1 MDYHHL
7 LEATGIVVSGV
18 LFYSLA
24 YGWFAP
30 DDPRRRPLWV
40 IVLGLVWGGVTV
52 VLMISRIQTAEGPFV
67 DGRALPIALIG
78 LFEGWGAGLIV
89 GLVAAAYRIYLGDSG
104 APAGVVGILAVAV
117 AGGLAHRWAGGT
129 ERVRIHH
136 AFVLAVGTFFITFG
150 AFELLGEP
158 GRTLFA
164 RVWPSYLILTVVGL
178 PMLALLMQSIVERR
192 LLAQERERFRAVL
205 DDATDAVRIVDA
217 DTQRILDCNRADCE
231 LSGFARDAMLGRDY
245 RQFWPHSRG
254 GRAAREEPSPEAR
267 ETGLARALSVPFLTA
282 AGRTLTV
289 DCTSR
294 IVAYRGRRYE
304 IVIYR
309 DAAERLAGEE
319 ARREAAS
326 LRSVNLLAQ
335 AAAHEINNPLAII
348 MGYSQMLED
357 RLAAESEEGAWAR
370 TSRKAAGRIRD
381 AVARLNRIVRIESTN
396 STGTL
401 PPILDTERSAERRD
415 DDPGSRPRRSA

>member
-30 DDPRRRPLWV
+30 DDPRRRLLW
-40 IVLGLVWGGVTV
+40 IIALGLIWGAIAI
-52 VLMISRIQTAEGPFV
+52 VLMISRIQTKEGVFI
-67 DGRALPIALIG
+67 DGRAIPIALIA
-78 LFEGWGAGLIV
+78 LFEGWGVALIAGLA
-89 GLVAAAYRIYLGDSG
+89 AAAYRVYLGGSG
-104 APAGVVGILAVAV
+104 ALAGVVTILAVAV

-129 ERVRIHH
+129 ERVRFHH
-136 AFVLAVGTFFITFG
+136 AFALAVGTFFIIFG
-150 AFELLGEP
+150 GFGLLGEH
-158 GRTLFA
+158 GQALFA
-164 RVWPSYLILTVVGL
+164 RVWPSYLVLTVVGL
-178 PMLALLMQSIVERR
+178 PMLGLLMQSIVERR

-217 DTQRILDCNRADCE
+217 DTQRILDCNRADCD
-231 LSGFARDAMLGRDY
+231 LSGFARDAMLGRDS
-245 RQFWPHSRG
+245 RQFWPESG

-267 ETGLARALSVPFLTA
+267 GTGLARALSVPFLTA
-282 AGRTLTV
+282 SGRTLAV

-357 RLAAESEEGAWAR
+357 RLAAESEEGTWAR
-370 TSRKAAGRIRD
+370 TSRKAAWRIRD
-381 AVARLNRIVRIESTN
+381 AVARLNRIVRIESTE
-396 STGTL
+396 STGAL
-401 PPILDTERSAERRD
+401 PPILDTERSAEK
-415 DDPGSRPRRSA
+415 PGGDARP

>member
-30 DDPRRRPLWV
+30 DDPRRRPFWV
-40 IVLGLVWGGVTV
+40 VTLGLVWGAITV
-52 VLMISRIQTAEGPFV
+52 VLMISRIETREGVFV
-67 DGRALPIALIG
+67 DGRAIPIALIG
-78 LFEGWGAGLIV
+78 LFEGWGAALIAGL
-89 GLVAAAYRIYLGDSG
+89 AASAYRVYLGGSG
-104 APAGVVGILAVAV
+104 AVAGVVVILGVAA

-129 ERVRIHH
+129 ERVRVHH
-136 AFVLAVGTFFITFG
+136 AFLLAIGTFFITFG
-150 AFELLGEP
+150 GFGLLGDP

-164 RVWPSYLILTVVGL
+164 RVWPSYLLLTVVGL

-217 DTQRILDCNRADCE
+217 DTQRILDCNRADCD
-231 LSGFARDAMLGRDY
+231 LSGFARDAMLGRDS
-245 RQFWPHSRG
+245 RQFWPESR

-267 ETGLARALSVPFLTA
+267 GTGLARALSVPFLTA
-282 AGRTLTV
+282 SGRTLAV
-289 DCTSR
+289 DCSR
-294 IVAYRGRRYE
+294 RAVEYRGRRYE

-357 RLAAESEEGAWAR
+357 RLAAESEEGNWAR
-370 TSRKAAGRIRD
+370 TCRRAAGRIRD
-381 AVARLNRIVRIESTN
+381 AVARLSRIVRIESTEA
-396 STGTL
+396 TGSL
-401 PPILDTERSAERRD
+401 PPILDTERSAERPD
-415 DDPGSRPRRSA
+415 DTPR

>member
-7 LEATGIVVSGV
+7 LEAAGLVVSGV
-18 LFYSLA
+18 LFYALA

-30 DDPRRRPLWV
+30 DDPRRRAVWGV
-40 IVLGLVWGGVTV
+40 ALGLVWGAIAVI
-52 VLMISRIQTAEGPFV
+52 LMISRIQTKEGIFI
-67 DGRALPIALIG
+67 DGRTIPIALIG
-78 LFEGWGAGLIV
+78 LFEGWGPALIAGLA
-89 GLVAAAYRIYLGDSG
+89 AAAYRTYLGGGG
-104 APAGVVGILAVAV
+104 APAGVLTIIAVAA
-117 AGGLAHRWAGGT
+117 AGGLAHRWAGGA
-129 ERVRIHH
+129 ERVRVHH

-150 AFELLGEP
+150 GFGLLGER

-164 RVWPSYLILTVVGL
+164 SVWPSYLLLTVVGL
-178 PMLALLMQSIVERR
+178 PMLALLMQNIVERR
-192 LLAQERERFRAVL
+192 VLAQERERFRAVL
-205 DDATDAVRIVDA
+205 DDATDAIRIVDA
-217 DTQRILDCNRADCE
+217 DTHRILDCNRADCE
-231 LSGFARDAMLGRDY
+231 LAGFARDAMLGRDS
-245 RQFWPHSRG
+245 RQFWPEPRPGH
-254 GRAAREEPSPEAR
+254 AAREPSPE
-267 ETGLARALSVPFLTA
+267 GLARALSVPFLTA
-282 AGRTLTV
+282 AGRTLAV
-289 DCTSR
+289 DCTRR

-370 TSRKAAGRIRD
+370 TCRRAAGRIRD
-381 AVARLNRIVRIESTN
+381 AVARLSRIVRIESTE
-396 STGTL
+396 TAGAL
-401 PPILDTERSAERRD
+401 PPILDTERSAGHRD
-415 DDPGSRPRRSA
+415 DDAPR

>member
-7 LEATGIVVSGV
+7 LEAAGIVVSGV

-30 DDPRRRPLWV
+30 DDPRRRRFWV
-40 IVLGLVWGGVTV
+40 VTLGLVWGAIAV
-52 VLMISRIQTAEGPFV
+52 VLMISRIETREGVFI
-67 DGRALPIALIG
+67 DGRAIPIALIG
-78 LFEGWGAGLIV
+78 LFEGWGPALIAGL
-89 GLVAAAYRIYLGDSG
+89 AASAYRVYLGGPG
-104 APAGVVGILAVAV
+104 AGPGVVVAVAV
-117 AGGLAHRWAGGT
+117 ALAAGLAHRWAGGT

-136 AFVLAVGTFFITFG
+136 AFALAVGTFFITFG
-150 AFELLGEP
+150 GFGMLGEP

-164 RVWPSYLILTVVGL
+164 RVWPSYLLLTVVGL
-178 PMLALLMQSIVERR
+178 PMLALLMASVIERR

-217 DTQRILDCNRADCE
+217 ESQRILDCNRADCE
-231 LSGFARDAMLGRDY
+231 LSGFARDAMLGRDS
-245 RQFWPHSRG
+245 RPFWPEIGAGRG
-254 GRAAREEPSPEAR
+254 GGEAPSPEAR
-267 ETGLARALSVPFLTA
+267 GTGVARTLGVPFLTGS
-282 AGRTLTV
+282 GRTLAV
-289 DCTSR
+289 DCSR
-294 IVAYRGRRYE
+294 RTVAYRGRRYE
-304 IVIYR
+304 ILIYR

-348 MGYSQMLED
+348 VGYSQLLED

-370 TSRKAAGRIRD
+370 TCRKAAGRIRD
-381 AVARLNRIVRIESTN
+381 AVARLNRIVRVESTAP
-396 STGTL
+396 TGSL
-401 PPILDTERSAERRD
+401 PPILDTERSAEKHD
-415 DDPGSRPRRSA
+415 DDAR

>member
-30 DDPRRRPLWV
+30 DDPRRRTLWT
-40 IVLGLVWGGVTV
+40 IVLGLAWGAIAVA
-52 VLMISRIQTAEGPFV
+52 LMISRIQTREGFFI
-67 DGRALPIALIG
+67 DGRVIPIALIG
-78 LFEGWGAGLIV
+78 LFEGWGAALITGL
-89 GLVAAAYRIYLGDSG
+89 AATVYRVYLGGSG
-104 APAGVVGILAVAV
+104 AVAGVITILAVAV
-117 AGGLAHRWAGGT
+117 AGGLAHGWAGGT

-136 AFVLAVGTFFITFG
+136 AFVLAVGTFFIIFG
-150 AFELLGEP
+150 GFALLGER

-164 RVWPSYLILTVVGL
+164 QVWPSYLLLTVVGL
-178 PMLALLMQSIVERR
+178 PMLALLMQSVVERWV
-192 LLAQERERFRAVL
+192 LARERDRFRAVL
-205 DDATDAVRIVDA
+205 DDASDAVRIVDA

-231 LSGFARDAMLGRDY
+231 LSGYPRDAMLGRDS
-245 RQFWPHSRG
+245 RQFWPEPVPGRG
-254 GRAAREEPSPEAR
+254 AREEPAPEAR
-267 ETGLARALSVPFLTA
+267 SAGLARALSVPFLSA
-282 AGRTLTV
+282 SGRTLAV
-289 DCTSR
+289 DCTRR

-357 RLAAESEEGAWAR
+357 RLAAESEEGVWAR
-370 TSRKAAGRIRD
+370 TSRQAAVRIRD
-381 AVARLNRIVRIESTN
+381 AVARLGRIVRIEPLEP
-396 STGTL
+396 TGPL
-401 PPILDTERSAERRD
+401 PPILDTERSAEKRD
-415 DDPGSRPRRSA
+415 DDARR

>member
-7 LEATGIVVSGV
+7 LEATGIAVSGV

-40 IVLGLVWGGVTV
+40 IALGLVWGAIAV
-52 VLMISRIQTAEGPFV
+52 VLMISRIQTTEGSFV
-67 DGRALPIALIG
+67 DGRAIPIALIG
-78 LFEGWGAGLIV
+78 LFEGWGAGLIA
-89 GLVAAAYRIYLGDSG
+89 GLAAVVYRIYLGGSG
-104 APAGVVGILAVAV
+104 ATAGVVAILAVAV

-150 AFELLGEP
+150 AFELRGEP

-164 RVWPSYLILTVVGL
+164 RVWPSYLLLTVVGL

-217 DTQRILDCNRADCE
+217 DTQRILDCNRADCD
-231 LSGFARDAMLGRDY
+231 LSGFARDAMLGRDS
-245 RQFWPHSRG
+245 RQFWPESR

-267 ETGLARALSVPFLTA
+267 GTGLARALSVPFLTA
-282 AGRTLTV
+282 SGRTLAV
-289 DCTSR
+289 DCSR
-294 IVAYRGRRYE
+294 RAVEYRGRRYE

-309 DAAERLAGEE
+309 DAGERLAAEE

-348 MGYSQMLED
+348 MGYSQLLED
-357 RLAAESEEGAWAR
+357 RLPAETEEGGWAR
-370 TSRKAAGRIRD
+370 TCRRAGGRIRD
-381 AVARLNRIVRIESTN
+381 AVGRLNRIVRIESTEQ
-396 STGTL
+396 SGAL
-401 PPILDTERSAERRD
+401 PPILDTERSAEKP
-415 DDPGSRPRRSA
+415 DPDARGG

>member
-40 IVLGLVWGGVTV
+40 IALGLVWGAIAV
-52 VLMISRIQTAEGPFV
+52 VLMISRIQTTEGPFV
-67 DGRALPIALIG
+67 DGRAIPIALIG
-78 LFEGWGAGLIV
+78 LFEGWGSGLIAGL
-89 GLVAAAYRIYLGDSG
+89 AAVAYRIYLGGSG
-104 APAGVVGILAVAV
+104 ATAGVVAILAVAV

-150 AFELLGEP
+150 AFELRGEP

-164 RVWPSYLILTVVGL
+164 RVWPSYLLLTVVGL

-192 LLAQERERFRAVL
+192 LLAQERERFHAVL

-231 LSGFARDAMLGRDY
+231 LSGFARDAMLGRDS
-245 RQFWPHSRG
+245 RQFWPQSSG

-267 ETGLARALSVPFLTA
+267 GTGLARALSVPFLTA
-282 AGRTLTV
+282 AGRTLAV

-294 IVAYRGRRYE
+294 TVAYRGRRYE

-357 RLAAESEEGAWAR
+357 RLAAESEEGTWAR

-381 AVARLNRIVRIESTN
+381 AVARLNRIVRIESTE

-401 PPILDTERSAERRD
+401 PPILDTERSAEQRD
-415 DDPGSRPRRSA
+415 DDARR

>member
-30 DDPRRRPLWV
+30 DDPRRRSLWLV
-40 IVLGLVWGGVTV
+40 ALGLAWGGIAV
-52 VLMISRIQTAEGPFV
+52 VLMISRIQTKDGVFV
-67 DGRALPIALIG
+67 DGRTIPIALIS
-78 LFEGWGAGLIV
+78 LFEGWGAGLI
-89 GLVAAAYRIYLGDSG
+89 AALAASAYRIYLGGSG
-104 APAGVVGILAVAV
+104 AVAGVLTILAVAA

-129 ERVRIHH
+129 ERVRIRHS
-136 AFVLAVGTFFITFG
+136 FVLAVATFFITFG
-150 AFELLGEP
+150 GFGLLGEH
-158 GRTLFA
+158 GRAMFA
-164 RVWPSYLILTVVGL
+164 RVWPSYLLLTVVGL
-178 PMLALLMQSIVERR
+178 PMLGLLMQSIVERR

-217 DTQRILDCNRADCE
+217 DTQRILDCNRADCD
-231 LSGFARDAMLGRDY
+231 LSGFAREAMLGRDA
-245 RQFWPHSRG
+245 RQFWPESG
-254 GRAAREEPSPEAR
+254 AGRAASAAPSPEAR
-267 ETGLARALSVPFLTA
+267 PTGLARALSVPFLTA
-282 AGRTLTV
+282 SGRTLAV

-294 IVAYRGRRYE
+294 TVQYRGRRYE

-357 RLAAESEEGAWAR
+357 RLAAESEEGGWAR

-381 AVARLNRIVRIESTN
+381 AVARLNRIVRIESTD

-401 PPILDTERSAERRD
+401 PSILDTERSTEKRGD
-415 DDPGSRPRRSA
+415 DAG

>member
-40 IVLGLVWGGVTV
+40 IALGLVWGAIAV
-52 VLMISRIQTAEGPFV
+52 VLMISRIQTTEGFFV
-67 DGRALPIALIG
+67 DGRAIPIALIG
-78 LFEGWGAGLIV
+78 LFEGWGAGFIA
-89 GLVAAAYRIYLGDSG
+89 GLAAVAYRIYLGGSG
-104 APAGVVGILAVAV
+104 ATAGVVAILAVAV

-129 ERVRIHH
+129 ERVRVHH

-150 AFELLGEP
+150 AFELRGEP

-164 RVWPSYLILTVVGL
+164 RVWPSYLLLAAVGL

-217 DTQRILDCNRADCE
+217 DTQHILDCNRADCE
-231 LSGFARDAMLGRDY
+231 ISGFARDAMLGRDS
-245 RQFWPHSRG
+245 RQFWPESGG
-254 GRAAREEPSPEAR
+254 GRAARTEPSPEAR
-267 ETGLARALSVPFLTA
+267 GTGLARALSVPFLTA
-282 AGRTLTV
+282 SGRTLAV
-289 DCTSR
+289 DCTNR
-294 IVAYRGRRYE
+294 AVAYRGRRYE

-357 RLAAESEEGAWAR
+357 RLAAESEEGTWAR

-381 AVARLNRIVRIESTN
+381 AVARLNRIVRIESTE
-396 STGTL
+396 STGSL
-401 PPILDTERSAERRD
+401 PPILDTERSAEQHD
-415 DDPGSRPRRSA
+415 DDARR

>member
-30 DDPRRRPLWV
+30 DDPRRRLLWV
-40 IVLGLVWGGVTV
+40 IALGLVWGAIAV
-52 VLMISRIQTAEGPFV
+52 VLMISRIQTTEGPFV
-67 DGRALPIALIG
+67 DGRAIPIALIG
-78 LFEGWGAGLIV
+78 LFEGWQAGLIA
-89 GLVAAAYRIYLGDSG
+89 GLAAVAYRIYLGGSG
-104 APAGVVGILAVAV
+104 ATAGVVAILAVAV
-117 AGGLAHRWAGGT
+117 AGGLAHRWAGAT

-136 AFVLAVGTFFITFG
+136 AFVLAMGTFFITFG
-150 AFELLGEP
+150 AFELRGEL

-164 RVWPSYLILTVVGL
+164 RVWPSYLVLTVIGL
-178 PMLALLMQSIVERR
+178 PMLTLLMQSIVDRR
-192 LLAQERERFRAVL
+192 LLARERERFRAVL

-231 LSGFARDAMLGRDY
+231 LSGFARDALLGRDS
-245 RQFWPHSRG
+245 RQFWPQSSG

-267 ETGLARALSVPFLTA
+267 GTGLARALSVPFLTA
-282 AGRTLTV
+282 SGRTLTV

-294 IVAYRGRRYE
+294 TVAYRGRRYE

-309 DAAERLAGEE
+309 DAADRLAGEE

-357 RLAAESEEGAWAR
+357 RLAAGSEEGAWAR

-381 AVARLNRIVRIESTN
+381 AVARLNRIVRIESTE

-401 PPILDTERSAERRD
+401 PPILDTERSAEQHD
-415 DDPGSRPRRSA
+415 DDARR